1 MADKYKIDDEAMSK
15 LTKVSM
21 NLTEKDIAN
30 TVKLKNRLHTRSNAD
45 TVSAALS
52 ITSSLSEHLA
62 EGETLLIRTKDGKTE
77 RVVIP
82 GLN

>member
-1 MADKYKIDDEAMSK
+1 MST

-21 NLTEKDIAN
+21 NLTERDIEN
-30 TVKLKNRLHTRSNAD
+30 TDKLKERLHARTKAD

-52 ITSSLSEHLA
+52 ITSSLSDHMMK
-62 EGETLLIRTKDGKTE
+62 GEQIFIRTKDGKTE
-77 RVVIP
+77 RLIIP